1 MFPARDNP
9 SGTSD
14 FMMRRP
20 DFGYQECNLSAVFQ
34 DRFFFCCAL
43 SCPVTLLP
51 KELLPL
57 SSDVTFRLRH
67 NLVILLKERGLTASQ
82 LSRKTGVAKQVLSD
96 WMSGVQPRK
105 IEQLYLV
112 AKELGV
118 SIETICFARSDEDL
132 LAIVANSSKSGFGAG
147 GAASVILGMSGDA
160 LKQGVISP
168 DEIRGRFEIHLRRI
182 SDD

>member
-1 MFPARDNP
+1 MLSRMQFKRSLFRALLFFLCV
-9 SGTSD
+9 SD
-14 FMMRRP
+14 
-20 DFGYQECNLSAVFQ
+20 
-34 DRFFFCCAL
+34 
-43 SCPVTLLP
+43 LP
-51 KELLPL
+51 RLPMVLKELLPL

-67 NLVILLKERGLTASQ
+67 NLVILLKERGMTASQ

-147 GAASVILGMSGDA
+147 GAASVVLGVSGDG

>member
-1 MFPARDNP
+1 M
-9 SGTSD
+9 
-14 FMMRRP
+14 
-20 DFGYQECNLSAVFQ
+20 
-34 DRFFFCCAL
+34 
-43 SCPVTLLP
+43 
-51 KELLPL
+51 
-57 SSDVTFRLRH
+57 SSDVTFRLRQ
-67 NLVILLKERGLTASQ
+67 NLMALLKERGMTASQ

-118 SIETICFARSDEDL
+118 SIETLCFTKSDEDL
-132 LAIVANSSKSGFGAG
+132 LAIISRSSKQGVGGAG
-147 GAASVILGMSGDA
+147 DSASVIFGMSGEA